1 MDDEVCIGNVLDEI
15 GPKTPSNKST
25 ITLSSDK
32 KNILSDSKIIFSIDD
47 DVIYDF
53 MIGQAG
59 LCDSSNIDNNS
70 SRREYCSD
78 IATYKDIKLK
88 GFAPSFVILW
98 SITPFSQS
106 KNNIWCAKIFLSLR
120 SFRKMSRRISAV
132 CPLDEA
138 VQCICS
144 TADSSHNPHCRR
156 VRR

>member
-1 MDDEVCIGNVLDEI
+1 MRGCMDDEVCIGNVLDEI

-78 IATYKDIKLK
+78 IATYKDMT
-88 GFAPSFVILW
+88 SFKFIDVSPDHTSLV
-98 SITPFSQS
+98 FEVASQ
-106 KNNIWCAKIFLSLR
+106 ALEPD
-120 SFRKMSRRISAV
+120 SA
-132 CPLDEA
+132 L
-138 VQCICS
+138 
-144 TADSSHNPHCRR
+144 
-156 VRR
+156 